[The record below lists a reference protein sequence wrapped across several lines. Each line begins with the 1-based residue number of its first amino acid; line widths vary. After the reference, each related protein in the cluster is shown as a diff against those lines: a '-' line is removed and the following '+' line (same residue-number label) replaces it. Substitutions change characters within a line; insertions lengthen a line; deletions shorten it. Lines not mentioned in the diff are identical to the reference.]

1 MLSRLLPPAR
11 VRVVLGLLSLALL
24 TAACVTPIERPA
36 DCGDAA
42 VERGA
47 TLTSA
52 GRLDPQTIVVC
63 RGQQVTLAIEI
74 ETDGVLHLHGYDD
87 QTPAVSVEAG
97 TPIEM
102 TFEAVRSGQFVI
114 ELHAPGASAGT
125 GAGVFTVDEP

>member
-36 DCGDAA
+36 DCDADA
-42 VERGA
+42 VRRSA

-52 GRLDPQTIVVC
+52 GRLAPQTIVVC
-63 RGQQVTLAIEI
+63 RGQEVTLAIEV
-74 ETDGVLHLHGYDD
+74 EADGVLHLHGYDD
-87 QTPAVSVEAG
+87 QTPARSVETG

-102 TFEAVRSGQFVI
+102 TFDAVHSGQFVI
-114 ELHAPGASAGT
+114 ELHAPGATAGT
-125 GAGVFTVDEP
+125 GAGVFTVNEP